1 MRKMLGAVLI
11 LLASVYGAYLLL
23 LRQRERRKD
32 ILALQSSLL
41 ILKREL
47 EERLTPLKECFELLQ
62 QREKRESVKAFYQ
75 QLVAGMT
82 SLGVK
87 RFSALWHQ
95 TVTDT
100 LTFLGSQ
107 ETERVCS
114 LGAVLEGAD
123 AEPLCEPLCKNSLAD
138 SQVSDQRVHLSCQR
152 GPSQFSSDFQSLL
165 RTQSLIDFYDRI
177 HFSTISFPSRFTGPA
192 PPLPTGSSA
201 PGAL

>member
-47 EERLTPLKECFELLQ
+47 KERLTPLKECFELLQ
-62 QREKRESVKAFYQ
+62 QREKRENVKAFYQ

-107 ETERVCS
+107 QTERVCS
-114 LGAVLEGAD
+114 LGTVLEGAD
-123 AEPLCEPLCKNSLAD
+123 AEPLCEALESVALDLGACARGIEEKQRDNTRLAF
-138 SQVSDQRVHLSCQR
+138 
-152 GPSQFSSDFQSLL
+152 G
-165 RTQSLIDFYDRI
+165 
-177 HFSTISFPSRFTGPA
+177 ISFS
-192 PPLPTGSSA
+192 L
-201 PGAL
+201 GALFIIMLI